1 MECCCPR
8 KGKSSFRIARP
19 PIGTRPASAAASV
32 TSFRTLASSP
42 ISLSRKTSPLF
53 PLWKSGT
60 PPAPPLAL
68 MKCSSLLAL
77 IRANSP
83 IAAPANSPA
92 ASVNA
97 SASPA
102 LSPPILP
109 SCSWTSPSAHSIPLR
124 APSSSANSAPS
135 PAASARP
142 SSSSLT
148 ICAKLCSSPR
158 ALSCSK
164 PAASLPAPR
173 RRNFFALTTPRSAP
187 SLHLSSC
194 PREPPH
200 EPPND
205 HLVFLRRSPRRN
217 PRRHPRSP
225 RARSHR
231 HDHCHSHRR
240 PARHVH
246 CATARLARHRAGRRQ
261 HLPNHPQPR
270 PLRLPDSHPVHRR
283 HWQAHRHCR
292 ARPLCAAPHPAQHL
306 RRPYR
311 HRSRR
316 PRIRRSHG
324 HDSFA
329 NPLPRPFPARARRH
343 SRRNSHRH
351 HHHHRRRYHRRRH
364 RRRRP
369 RHIYL
374 PRRRLG
380 QRCPHS
386 RRRHSRRTPRSPCR
400 FPPRPP
406 RASPEGFL
414 TCLALA
420 SDSFA
425 SFIC

>member
-164 PAASLPAPR
+164 SAASLPAPR

-225 RARSHR
+225 RARPR
-231 HDHCHSHRR
+231 CHDHCHSHRR

-246 CATARLARHRAGRRQ
+246 CATARLAHQRAGRRQ
-261 HLPNHPQPR
+261 RDGAQGGPLHNEHAERDADENGNDHGNEDEREVIEGGAEDFGAVIGEERPSGHLG
-270 PLRLPDSHPVHRR
+270 
-283 HWQAHRHCR
+283 AHAGAPGDMTRDEVK
-292 ARPLCAAPHPAQHL
+292 ARTSGW
-306 RRPYR
+306 
-311 HRSRR
+311 SR
-316 PRIRRSHG
+316 
-324 HDSFA
+324 
-329 NPLPRPFPARARRH
+329 
-343 SRRNSHRH
+343 RRNSCGVALATM
-351 HHHHRRRYHRRRH
+351 
-364 RRRRP
+364 RP
-369 RHIYL
+369 AW
-374 PRRRLG
+374 
-380 QRCPHS
+380 S
-386 RRRHSRRTPRSPCR
+386 RTMREARS
-400 FPPRPP
+400 
-406 RASPEGFL
+406 RASRK
-414 TCLALA
+414 
-420 SDSFA
+420 S
-425 SFIC
+425 